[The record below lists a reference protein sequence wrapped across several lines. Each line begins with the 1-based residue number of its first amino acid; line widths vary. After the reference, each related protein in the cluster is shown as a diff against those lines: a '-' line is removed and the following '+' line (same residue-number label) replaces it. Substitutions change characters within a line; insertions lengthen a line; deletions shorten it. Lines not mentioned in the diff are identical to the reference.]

1 MSGSPWRWT
10 LPASSVS
17 NAKEKGT
24 VSEVVRGLVRNERE
38 EARLVGD
45 AGITDAGAG
54 ALAGALEANTSLQEL
69 DLVNNKITGH
79 ANEALLEA
87 WGARRDPWKCPLRTL
102 VGDAWVAKAA
112 EQLKTDSSRQVLNLS
127 CNQITDAG
135 AEALAGALEANTSL
149 QKLDLGENQITVH
162 AQNALLEAQGKHRER
177 SKLFLYLG
185 EGSENGLVENEF
197 Q

>member
-1 MSGSPWRWT
+1 MD
-10 LPASSVS
+10 L
-17 NAKEKGT
+17 
-24 VSEVVRGLVRNERE
+24 RGNQ
-38 EARLVGD
+38 
-45 AGITDAGAG
+45 ITDAGADS
-54 ALAGALEANTSLQEL
+54 LAGALEANTSLQAL
-69 DLVNNKITGH
+69 SLGDNKI
-79 ANEALLEA
+79 
-87 WGARRDPWKCPLRTL
+87 R
-102 VGDAWVAKAA
+102 
-112 EQLKTDSSRQVLNLS
+112 
-127 CNQITDAG
+127 DAG